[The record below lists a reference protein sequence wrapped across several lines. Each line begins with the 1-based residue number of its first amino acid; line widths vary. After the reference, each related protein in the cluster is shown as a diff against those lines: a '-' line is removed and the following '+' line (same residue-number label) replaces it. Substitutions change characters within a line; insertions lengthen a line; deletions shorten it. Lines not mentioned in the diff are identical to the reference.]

1 MKNNSTFYSAPDMRL
16 VTIRLERGFALS
28 VEDNFEQPEYGG
40 SDNL

>member
-1 MKNNSTFYSAPDMRL
+1 MKNSTFYSAPDMRL
-16 VTIRLERGFALS
+16 VTICLERGFAHS

>member
-1 MKNNSTFYSAPDMRL
+1 MKNSTFYSAPYMRL

>member
-1 MKNNSTFYSAPDMRL
+1 MKNKHTCYYAPDMRS
-16 VTIRLERGFALS
+16 VTISLERGFAAS